1 MKFCKLTLFAAFA
14 LMLTLSTKAL
24 AQTSGHADHQQHD
37 SHHAGVNERGD
48 KVMGFSHEKTV
59 HHFLLT
65 ADGGMIVAEV
75 KDKSDTASL
84 EQIRSHF
91 KHIAHKFAAGDFT
104 APMLIHEQT
113 PPGVPTMKQL
123 MSAIKYQFEQT
134 ELGGR
139 VRITT
144 GNPKALAAI
153 HEFLRFQVS
162 DHKTGDSGKRENC
175 SWF

>member
-123 MSAIKYQFEQT
+123 KSAIKYQFEQT

-162 DHKTGDSGKRENC
+162 DHKTGDSGKIEKP
-175 SWF
+175 

>member
-1 MKFCKLTLFAAFA
+1 MKLSTLFIAVLGLA
-14 LMLTLSTKAL
+14 LLFSSQAI
-24 AQTSGHADHQQHD
+24 AQSSEHA
-37 SHHAGVNERGD
+37 HHAGVNDCGD

-59 HHFLLT
+59 HHFLLKP
-65 ADGGMIVAEV
+65 DGGWIVAEV
-75 KDKSDTASL
+75 KDKTDSASL
-84 EQIRSHF
+84 DQIRTHF

-104 APMLIHEQT
+104 APMLIHDQT

-123 MSAIKYQFEQT
+123 KSVIKYQFEQT

-144 GNPKALAAI
+144 SDVKALAAI

-162 DHKTGDSGKRENC
+162 DHKTGDSGKVEKP
-175 SWF
+175 

>member
-162 DHKTGDSGKRENC
+162 DHKTGDSGKIEKP
-175 SWF
+175 

>member
-37 SHHAGVNERGD
+37 SHHADVNERGD
-48 KVMGFSHEKTV
+48 KVMGFSHEKTI

-123 MSAIKYQFEQT
+123 KSAIKYQFEQT

-162 DHKTGDSGKRENC
+162 DHKTGDSGKIEKP
-175 SWF
+175 

>member
-1 MKFCKLTLFAAFA
+1 MKLFKLTLFAAFA

-37 SHHAGVNERGD
+37 SHHTGVNERGD
-48 KVMGFSHEKTV
+48 KVMGFSHEKTI

-91 KHIAHKFAAGDFT
+91 QHIAQKFAAGDFT

-123 MSAIKYQFEQT
+123 KSAIKYQFEQT

-162 DHKTGDSGKRENC
+162 DHKTGDSGKVEKP
-175 SWF
+175 